1 MNSTTLA
8 HQFVS
13 DVPREIESATLYVS
27 IQYATAVHLCPGCWR
42 KVVTPFAPGS
52 WHLIFDGETVSIRPS
67 IRNRAHE
74 CRSHY
79 WIDRGRIV
87 PAFDDEL
94 DEPHEPRSS
103 PGARRPILEAPRT
116 WMDRL
121 RRRLQRVV
129 EQVRQAWLP

>member
-13 DVPREIESATLYVS
+13 QVPREIEPATLYVS
-27 IQYATAVHLCPGCWR
+27 IEYATAVHLCPGCGR
-42 KVVTPFAPGS
+42 KVVTPFTPGS

-79 WIDRGRIV
+79 WVDRNRIL

-94 DEPHEPRSS
+94 DERHERRSS
-103 PGARRPILEAPRT
+103 PSARRPPPKTRT
-116 WMDRL
+116 TWTDRL
-121 RRRLQRVV
+121 RKRLQRVA
-129 EQVRQAWLP
+129 EQVRQ

>member
-1 MNSTTLA
+1 MNSTILA

-27 IQYATAVHLCPGCWR
+27 IQYATAVHLCPGCGR

-67 IRNRAHE
+67 IRNRAHG

-79 WIDRGRIV
+79 WVDRDRIV

-94 DEPHEPRSS
+94 DEWHERRSS
-103 PGARRPILEAPRT
+103 SSARQPPLETRT
-116 WMDRL
+116 TWTDRL
-121 RRRLQRVV
+121 RQRLQRVA
-129 EQVRQAWLP
+129 EQVRQKR